1 MFQVFTTPH
10 LKVEPDTPSTKI
22 VPSPLQPDGDKI
34 LSGEVN
40 YII

>member
-1 MFQVFTTPH
+1 MFQVFITPH
-10 LKVEPDTPSTKI
+10 LKVEPDTLSPKI
-22 VPSPLQPDGDKI
+22 VQLPPHPDGDKI